1 MDKIM
6 KWVEEKLVPPMA
18 KIGTQR
24 HLLAIRNGVVSS
36 LSLILIGTFF
46 MVFINL
52 PVDAWKAALAPYSNI
67 IVLPY
72 RMTMGLMAIY
82 ATFVM
87 GADLAKSYKLDSV
100 TGGILSL
107 GTFFMFQ
114 VPVNIT
120 TPKSAPLG
128 FVLPMTYTGASG
140 MFTGIVSMIFAVE
153 VYRFFKTHNVTI
165 KMPEQVPPAVARSF
179 EALIPGFVIITA
191 VWIVRDIAGFDLNAA
206 LLMLFKPLTNILGNN
221 LFGAL
226 LPMFLIHFLWSFG
239 IHGMS
244 IVGSLVRPMWL
255 IMLDENGK
263 ALASGTAATNLPN
276 IAPEQLFQWTVTI
289 GGAGATLVVAILF
302 LTVCK
307 SKFLKEVGRFSIV
320 PGIFNINEPM
330 IFGAPMML
338 NPYMFI
344 PFNVVPLILT
354 TISYFAVKGGLVNGF
369 STIPAWTLP
378 APIGG
383 YLSAGNDWRV
393 VVLIFIN
400 MAIATIIYYPFVKA
414 YDKHMLEQEAGKT
427 DEEIMKGT
435 SDDDASAP
443 ANA

>member
-1 MDKIM
+1 MEKLM

-24 HLLAIRNGVVSS
+24 HLLAIRNGVVST

-52 PVDAWKAALAPYSNI
+52 PFPGWNEFIAPYSAT
-67 IVLPY
+67 IVLPF

-87 GADLAKSYKLDSV
+87 GSDLAKSYGLDSV

-107 GTFFMFQ
+107 GTFFMLQ
-114 VPVNIT
+114 VPVNVL
-120 TPKSAPLG
+120 TPEEAPLG
-128 FVLPMTYTGASG
+128 WVLPMSSLGASG
-140 MFTGIVSMIFAVE
+140 MFAGILSMIFAVE
-153 VYRFFKTHNVTI
+153 VYRFFKKRNITI

-179 EALIPGFVIITA
+179 EALIPGAVILTSTWLIRS
-191 VWIVRDIAGFDLNAA
+191 VAGFDVNAA
-206 LLMLFKPLTNILGNN
+206 LLSLFEPLTNILGNN
-221 LFGAL
+221 LLGVL
-226 LPMFLIHFLWSFG
+226 LPMFLIHLLWSFG

-244 IVGSLVRPMWL
+244 IVGAVVRPMWL
-255 IMLDENGK
+255 IMLDENAK
-263 ALASGTAATNLPN
+263 ALADGTAATKLPY
-276 IAPEQLFQWTVTI
+276 IAPEQFYQWTVTI
-289 GGAGATLVVAILF
+289 GGAGATIVVSVLF
-302 LTVCK
+302 LFFCK
-307 SKFLKEVGRFSIV
+307 SKFLKEVGRFSII

-344 PFNVVPLILT
+344 PFNLVPLVLT
-354 TISYFAVKGGLVNGF
+354 SVSYFAVKLEMVNGF
-369 STIPAWTLP
+369 TVLPTWTLP

-393 VVLIFIN
+393 VVLIVIN
-400 MAIATIIYYPFVKA
+400 TLIAFIIYYPFVKA
-414 YDKHMLEQEAGKT
+414 YDKKMLSDEQNNNG
-427 DEEIMKGT
+427 DNEIQT
-435 SDDDASAP
+435 A
-443 ANA
+443 

>member
-6 KWVEEKLVPPMA
+6 KWVEDKLVPPMA

-52 PVDAWKAALAPYSNI
+52 PFPAFAKALAPYTQT

-87 GADLAKSYKLDSV
+87 GSDLAKSYKLDGV

-114 VPVNIT
+114 VPVNVL

-153 VYRFFKTHNVTI
+153 VYRWFKTHNVTI
-165 KMPEQVPPAVARSF
+165 KMPEQVPPAVSRSF
-179 EALIPGFVIITA
+179 EALIPGFVIITT
-191 VWIVRDIAGFDLNAA
+191 VWIVRDVAGFDLNSA
-206 LLMLFKPLTNILGNN
+206 LMALFKPITGVLGNN

-226 LPMFLIHFLWSFG
+226 LPMFLIHILWSFG

-244 IVGSLVRPMWL
+244 IIGSLVRPMWL
-255 IMLDENGK
+255 IMLDDNAK
-263 ALASGTAATNLPN
+263 ALAAGKAATNLPYV
-276 IAPEQLFQWTVTI
+276 APEQLFQWTVTI

-302 LTVCK
+302 LTVCR
-307 SKFLKEVGRFSIV
+307 SKFLKEVGRFSII

-344 PFNVVPLILT
+344 PFNLVPLILT
-354 TISYFAVKGGLVNGF
+354 TISYLAVKAGLVNGF

-393 VVLIFIN
+393 VVLILLN
-400 MAIATIIYYPFVKA
+400 MAIATVIYYPFVKA

-427 DEEIMKGT
+427 DEEILHG
-435 SDDDASAP
+435 DAVDSET

>member
-1 MDKIM
+1 MEKLM

-24 HLLAIRNGVVSS
+24 HLLAIRNGVVST

-52 PVDAWKAALAPYSNI
+52 PFPGWNEFIAPYSAT
-67 IVLPY
+67 IVLPF

-87 GADLAKSYKLDSV
+87 GSDLAKSYGLDSV

-107 GTFFMFQ
+107 GTFFMLQ
-114 VPVNIT
+114 VPVNVL
-120 TPKSAPLG
+120 TPEEAPLG
-128 FVLPMTYTGASG
+128 WVLPMSSLGASG
-140 MFTGIVSMIFAVE
+140 MFAGILSMIFAVE
-153 VYRFFKTHNVTI
+153 VYRFFKNRNITI

-179 EALIPGFVIITA
+179 EALIPGAVILTITWLIRS
-191 VWIVRDIAGFDLNAA
+191 VAGFDVNAA
-206 LLMLFKPLTNILGNN
+206 LLSLFEPLTNILGNN
-221 LFGAL
+221 LLGVL
-226 LPMFLIHFLWSFG
+226 LPMFLIHLLWSFG

-244 IVGSLVRPMWL
+244 IVGAVVRPMWL
-255 IMLDENGK
+255 IMLDENAK
-263 ALASGTAATNLPN
+263 ALADGTAATQLPY
-276 IAPEQLFQWTVTI
+276 IAPEQFYQWTVTI
-289 GGAGATLVVAILF
+289 GGAGATIVVSVLF
-302 LTVCK
+302 IFFCK
-307 SKFLKEVGRFSIV
+307 SKFLKEVGRFSII

-344 PFNVVPLILT
+344 PFNLVPLVLT
-354 TISYFAVKGGLVNGF
+354 IVSYFAVKLEMVNGF
-369 STIPAWTLP
+369 TVLPTWTLP

-393 VVLIFIN
+393 VILIMIN
-400 MAIATIIYYPFVKA
+400 TLIAFIIYYPFVKA
-414 YDKHMLEQEAGKT
+414 YDKKMLSDEQSRGENEVQT
-427 DEEIMKGT
+427 V
-435 SDDDASAP
+435 
-443 ANA
+443 